1 MISVLIVDDSAFMR
15 KAIEKM
21 ISGESDISIV
31 GIAKNGA
38 EAVEL
43 NKKFRPDIITMDIE
57 MPVMTGL
64 EALKI
69 IMREA
74 PTNVIMISSLTQE
87 GADVTLEALQ
97 MGAVD
102 FIPKKMSFVSLDII
116 GIKNDLLAKMRAF
129 AARKNAKVIAPKV
142 TVPPVVREVI
152 RPNRKLMNVSLVT
165 IGVSTGGPPALQQLI
180 PGLPKDFPVPV
191 LIVQHMPPAFTG
203 PLAKRLD
210 SLSAVHVKEAEDGD
224 SLRPGYVYI
233 APGGKHMLLKRRGVL
248 TLTVN
253 PMGKRHIPS
262 VDIMDSAASE
272 FYGADMIGVILTGMG
287 NDGFEGLTLCKR
299 QGAYILAQDEDSC
312 VVYGMP
318 RAVVEGGLADEV
330 LPLSHIA
337 PRLAELIK

>member
-21 ISGESDISIV
+21 ISGERDISIV
-31 GIAKNGA
+31 AIAKNGA
-38 EAVEL
+38 EAVEM

-57 MPVMTGL
+57 MPVMTGI

-97 MGAVD
+97 LGAVD

-129 AARKNAKVIAPKV
+129 AARKNAKVV
-142 TVPPVVREVI
+142 RTSPVFIPRERDSHKVI
-152 RPNRKLMNVSLVT
+152 RQSIQASLVT
-165 IGVSTGGPPALQQLI
+165 IGVSTGGPPALQILI
-180 PGLPKDFPVPV
+180 PALPKDFPVPI

-203 PLAKRLD
+203 PLARRLD
-210 SLSAVHVKEAEDGD
+210 TLSQINVKEAEDGE
-224 SLRPGYVYI
+224 SLRPGVAYI
-233 APGGKHMLLKRRGVL
+233 APGGKHLQVRRRGL
-248 TLTVN
+248 ISLTVN

-262 VDIMDSAASE
+262 VDILDSSAAE
-272 FYGADMIGVILTGMG
+272 YYGADMIGVILTGMG
-287 NDGFEGLTLCKR
+287 NDGYEGLTLCKR

-330 LPLSHIA
+330 LPLHMIA
-337 PRLAELIK
+337 PRLTELMK

>member
-21 ISGESDISIV
+21 ISSESDISIV
-31 GIAKNGA
+31 AIAKNGA

-43 NKKFRPDIITMDIE
+43 NKKHRPDIITMDIE
-57 MPVMTGL
+57 MPIMTGL

-116 GIKNDLLAKMRAF
+116 GIKNDLLAKMRTF
-129 AARKNAKVIAPKV
+129 AARKNAKIIAPKV
-142 TVPPVVREVI
+142 FAPSVAREMPKVTKHTV
-152 RPNRKLMNVSLVT
+152 KASLVT

-180 PGLPKDFPVPV
+180 PALPKDFPVPI

-210 SLSAVHVKEAEDGD
+210 SLSNVHVKEAEEGE
-224 SLRPGYVYI
+224 SLRPGCVYI
-233 APGGKHMLLKRRGVL
+233 APGGKHLLLKRRGVI

-262 VDIMDSAASE
+262 VDIMDTTAAE
-272 FYGADMIGVILTGMG
+272 YYGADMVGVILTGMG

-330 LPLSHIA
+330 VPLSYIA
-337 PRLAELIK
+337 PRLTELMK